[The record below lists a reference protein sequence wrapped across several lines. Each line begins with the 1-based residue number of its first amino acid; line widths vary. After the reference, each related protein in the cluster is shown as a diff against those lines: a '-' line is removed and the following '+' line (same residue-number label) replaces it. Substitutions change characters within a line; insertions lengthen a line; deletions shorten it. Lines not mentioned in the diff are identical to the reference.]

1 MFAGRP
7 DQVHN
12 CTVSNTSMTSFSLR
26 CAEGF
31 NGGLP
36 QSFLVEVRETESQ
49 NLRANLS
56 SPVPRFSVAG
66 LEPGAQYQACVY
78 SVNVKGRSEPV
89 PVQAA
94 TLRLP
99 QKQLTPETGTSH
111 LFFLTHYT
119 LHVQFNEENQIIHRA
134 P

>member
-1 MFAGRP
+1 
-7 DQVHN
+7 
-12 CTVSNTSMTSFSLR
+12 MTSFSLR

-36 QSFLVEVRETESQ
+36 QSFLIEVRETESQ
-49 NLRANLS
+49 HLRANLS

-66 LEPGAQYQACVY
+66 LEPGEQYQACVY

-89 PVQAA
+89 SVPAA

-99 QKQLTPETGTSH
+99 EKQLTPERGDR
-111 LFFLTHYT
+111 
-119 LHVQFNEENQIIHRA
+119 NI
-134 P
+134 